1 MPKDDEYIYSYIDK
15 KMVKANDKHKFD
27 NERYKNKKRNSLSV
41 SGAVIVGMALGIF
54 ALSVI
59 ISKDIRKESIN
70 IESAN
75 VFKSILP
82 KSNTKVENMNNFL
95 NKSNSI
101 VTESDKILN
110 SMISTYSNKDFSDIT
125 KSNLENDLTKLKDY
139 NLNQFKGNEYTTL
152 KNKLDEHIN
161 ITKTCVEYY
170 SVLNNQSKEASE
182 YLNNLIAQKKDLDNL
197 YIQDVKETL
206 SNAGFQYEVIDNGAI
221 KFH

>member
-125 KSNLENDLTKLKDY
+125 KSNLENNLTKLKDY
-139 NLNQFKGNEYTTL
+139 NLNKFKGDEYTTL

-170 SVLNNQSKEASE
+170 SLLNNQSKEASE

>member
-95 NKSNSI
+95 NKCNSI

-125 KSNLENDLTKLKDY
+125 KSNLENYLTKLKDY
-139 NLNQFKGNEYTTL
+139 NLNKFKGDEYTTL

-182 YLNNLIAQKKDLDNL
+182 YLNNLIDQKKDLDNL

>member
-15 KMVKANDKHKFD
+15 KMVKENDKHKFE

-95 NKSNSI
+95 DKSNSI

-125 KSNLENDLTKLKDY
+125 KSNLENYLTKLKDY
-139 NLNQFKGNEYTTL
+139 NLNQFKGDEYTTL

>member
-95 NKSNSI
+95 DKSNSI

-125 KSNLENDLTKLKDY
+125 KSNLENDLKKLKDY
-139 NLNQFKGNEYTTL
+139 NLNQFKGDEYTTL

-170 SVLNNQSKEASE
+170 SVLNNQSNEASE

-206 SNAGFQYEVIDNGAI
+206 SNAGFQYEVIDNGVI